1 MYVFL
6 NKKIA
11 IPNNVHLRT
20 LGWNVE
26 HGFLCC
32 GGDDRLLKVSGA
44 RGSGAALSVTQ
55 RSGWGANTWW
65 H

>member
-32 GGDDRLLKVSGA
+32 GGDERLLKVSEGCCA
-44 RGSGAALSVTQ
+44 RSWLRQ
-55 RSGWGANTWW
+55 RWCQQSTSPGR
-65 H
+65 